1 MNSRIKLLVNAI
13 PMVNV
18 NTGISRYL
26 RCLYAEMERLYGDR
40 LEIGYFDGVKV
51 SSTMPYGPANLNRWT
66 KSVALF
72 WRLPLYPA
80 IIVRLAFHFMREA
93 LFRRCSRHYD
103 LYHEAGFFPFAVP
116 RRLKTVFTIHDLS
129 LIRFPQYH
137 PEERVLYSRLFFRQ
151 RCKRVDHFL
160 AVSEFTAREMR
171 MRLNINPENIS
182 VTREAH
188 DDKIFFPRSHEEVKA
203 FLKRQTL
210 PERYFLFVGGGDPRK
225 NLDVVPEALEKAG
238 IEIPLVVVG
247 WSGWSDEKPRKN
259 IIPLGYVSDDD
270 LAGLYSGAIA
280 LIFPSSYEGFGLPL
294 LEAMACGC
302 PVVTTREA
310 SLPEVAGEAA
320 MYIKGPRDIESLAGI
335 LEHLASTPDICR
347 KLTGK
352 GLKRAGEFS
361 WSHTAQTTFQAFERV
376 LGI

>member
-1 MNSRIKLLVNAI
+1 
-13 PMVNV
+13 MVNV

-66 KSVALF
+66 KSVGLF

-188 DDKIFFPRSHEEVKA
+188 DDKIFFPRSHEEVKV

-259 IIPLGYVSDDD
+259 IISLGYVSDDD

-280 LIFPSSYEGFGLPL
+280 LIFPSSYEGFGLPI

-320 MYIKGPRDIESLAGI
+320 IYLNEPRNSAELGNVLKKLATNASLLGELGRQGMLQAG
-335 LEHLASTPDICR
+335 R
-347 KLTGK
+347 
-352 GLKRAGEFS
+352 FS
-361 WSHTAQTTFQAFERV
+361 WEKTARATFQAFLEV
-376 LGI
+376 LDR

>member
-66 KSVALF
+66 KSVGLF

-137 PEERVLYSRLFFRQ
+137 PEERVLYS
-151 RCKRVDHFL
+151 
-160 AVSEFTAREMR
+160 
-171 MRLNINPENIS
+171 P
-182 VTREAH
+182 REAH